1 MAEARLCPQCGA
13 ELLGD
18 APAGL
23 CPRCLLQQ
31 GIGNGSGTPST
42 TVNDPTLAPRTTNPG
57 APGPGT
63 QVRYFGDYEILEE
76 IARGGMGVV
85 YKARQVSLDR
95 IVALKMILAGRLASE
110 TDVERFY
117 TEAKAAANLQ
127 HPNIVAIHEVGQHNG
142 QHYFSM
148 DYVEGESLAKLV
160 DAGPLPALKAAA
172 YLKTIAEA
180 IEFAH
185 RQGTLHRDL
194 KPSNI
199 LIDGFDQPRVTDFG
213 LAKRIEASAQV
224 TATGSLM
231 GTPSYMPPEQAGA
244 NNGRIGPA
252 SDVYSLGAVLY
263 ELMTGRPPFLGESL
277 VATLNQVLNAEP
289 VSPQLLNPNVPRDLE
304 TVCLKCL
311 QKEPLRRY
319 ATSQELADELGRF
332 LCGEPIKARPI
343 GKIARLWRWCKRKP
357 LVASLAASAALLLMA
372 VIVVTAVGYFVSS
385 AALDRSQRTLY
396 AAHMNL
402 AEDAWQAGN
411 DGRLT
416 DLLERHL
423 PQPGQ
428 ADLRGWDWDYLRSQ
442 SRILTTIDCK
452 RHPVVSLA
460 WSPDGQTLA
469 GGTFMGIQIWDP
481 QTGNKICTLDQPARW
496 LEPAHWL
503 AWHPDGRRLAATGSS
518 EPEIIV
524 WNVEDRKKVWT
535 LGGRSQGYTG
545 QIVRIAW
552 SRDGRR
558 LAFASTDNR
567 IEIWD
572 VASAAKVL
580 TLTAHPKEPMLLAWS
595 PNDKQLVSSGPAE
608 MKVWDVATGG
618 EVSTF
623 TTQAIA
629 CSPDW
634 SRFSDANNVFDLST
648 GHSRFNLRTASLWQ
662 AWSPNGRW
670 LATSA
675 SPSITKILDAEN
687 GNEILTL
694 VGRPNQALAWRPDSQ
709 RIATGWEEQITIW
722 DTTPRN
728 EERTLTSK
736 HGELYSLAW
745 SPDGRCIAAGA
756 GDFIY
761 PNGFVGTVYVW
772 NSESGAPIKMF
783 EWRADSEAHAAPVRP
798 SSISVAWSPNG
809 AHLASFD
816 GTGTVKIWSTT
827 NWQPVSGLAK
837 LPPATGLADDGKLDW
852 SFDGKWLAAASG
864 WSTLKVW
871 ESQTW
876 REVFNQGDQQNLRI
890 RLMGWTRSSGELSF
904 ETYDITYQVIHLKA
918 WDPVS
923 GRLRVIGGADPGQ
936 LNRIGV
942 RSPDERWV
950 AEPRGAEIMVRDMRT
965 PSWWPNSIRIL
976 RGHSD
981 VVVGVVW
988 SPDGRRLVSASQ
1000 DGTAKI
1006 WDISSGHELLT
1017 FGGAE
1022 RQSCW
1027 AVSFSP
1033 DGCRLAVSRGTTVR
1047 ILDARPKPTEKYPR
1061 MAE

>member
-13 ELLGD
+13 ELPVD

-23 CPRCLLQQ
+23 CPRCLLQH
-31 GIGNGSGTPST
+31 GIGNGSGTPAST
-42 TVNDPTLAPRTTNPG
+42 ENDPTLAPRTTNPG

-95 IVALKMILAGRLASE
+95 IVALKMILAGQLASE

-127 HPNIVAIHEVGQHNG
+127 HPNIVAIHEVGQHEN

-148 DYVEGESLAKLV
+148 DYVEGQSLAQLV
-160 DAGPLPALKAAA
+160 REKPLPAAKAAE
-172 YLKTIAEA
+172 YVKTIAEA
-180 IEFAH
+180 INYAH
-185 RQGTLHRDL
+185 QQGTLHRDL

-231 GTPSYMPPEQAGA
+231 GTSSYMSPEQAGA
-244 NNGRIGPA
+244 HGGKVGPA

-263 ELMTGRPPFLGESL
+263 ELVTGRPPFLGESL

-289 VSPQLLNPNVPRDLE
+289 VSPRLLNPNVPRDLE
-304 TVCLKCL
+304 TICLKCL

-319 ATSQELADELGRF
+319 GSSQELANELGRF
-332 LCGEPIKARPI
+332 QCGEPIKARPI

-357 LVASLAASAALLLMA
+357 LVASLAASAASLLMA

-385 AALDRSQRTLY
+385 AALDRSERTLY

-428 ADLRGWDWDYLRSQ
+428 ADHRGWDWDYLRSQ

-452 RHPVVSLA
+452 RHPVLSLA

-481 QTGNKICTLDQPARW
+481 QTGNKICTLLDQPARG
-496 LEPAHWL
+496 LIHANWL

-518 EPEIIV
+518 DSEPEIIV
-524 WNVEDRKKVWT
+524 WDVEDRKKVWT

-608 MKVWDVATGG
+608 MKVWDVATGR

-629 CSPDW
+629 CSPDCT
-634 SRFSDANNVFDLST
+634 RISDGYHVFDLAS
-648 GHSRFNLRTASLWQ
+648 GHTRFNLRSYSFWQ

-670 LATSA
+670 LATS
-675 SPSITKILDAEN
+675 ITDTTTKILDAET

-709 RIATGWEEQITIW
+709 R
-722 DTTPRN
+722 
-728 EERTLTSK
+728 
-736 HGELYSLAW
+736 LA
-745 SPDGRCIAAGA
+745 
-756 GDFIY
+756 
-761 PNGFVGTVYVW
+761 
-772 NSESGAPIKMF
+772 
-783 EWRADSEAHAAPVRP
+783 
-798 SSISVAWSPNG
+798 
-809 AHLASFD
+809 
-816 GTGTVKIWSTT
+816 
-827 NWQPVSGLAK
+827 
-837 LPPATGLADDGKLDW
+837 
-852 SFDGKWLAAASG
+852 
-864 WSTLKVW
+864 
-871 ESQTW
+871 
-876 REVFNQGDQQNLRI
+876 
-890 RLMGWTRSSGELSF
+890 
-904 ETYDITYQVIHLKA
+904 
-918 WDPVS
+918 
-923 GRLRVIGGADPGQ
+923 
-936 LNRIGV
+936 
-942 RSPDERWV
+942 
-950 AEPRGAEIMVRDMRT
+950 
-965 PSWWPNSIRIL
+965 
-976 RGHSD
+976 
-981 VVVGVVW
+981 
-988 SPDGRRLVSASQ
+988 
-1000 DGTAKI
+1000 
-1006 WDISSGHELLT
+1006 
-1017 FGGAE
+1017 
-1022 RQSCW
+1022 
-1027 AVSFSP
+1027 
-1033 DGCRLAVSRGTTVR
+1033 
-1047 ILDARPKPTEKYPR
+1047 
-1061 MAE
+1061 

>member
-42 TVNDPTLAPRTTNPG
+42 TVNDPRLAPRTTNPG

-224 TATGSLM
+224 TATRSLM

-357 LVASLAASAALLLMA
+357 LVASLAASAALLLIA

-402 AEDAWQAGN
+402 AEDAWLAGN

-428 ADLRGWDWDYLRSQ
+428 ADLRGWDWDYLRGQ
-442 SRILTTIDCK
+442 SRILTTINCK

-595 PNDKQLVSSGPAE
+595 PDDKQLVSSGPAE
-608 MKVWDVATGG
+608 MKVWDVATGR
-618 EVSTF
+618 EVRTL

-876 REVFNQGDQQNLRI
+876 REVFNQGDQQNL
-890 RLMGWTRSSGELSF
+890 
-904 ETYDITYQVIHLKA
+904 
-918 WDPVS
+918 
-923 GRLRVIGGADPGQ
+923 
-936 LNRIGV
+936 
-942 RSPDERWV
+942 
-950 AEPRGAEIMVRDMRT
+950 
-965 PSWWPNSIRIL
+965 
-976 RGHSD
+976 
-981 VVVGVVW
+981 
-988 SPDGRRLVSASQ
+988 
-1000 DGTAKI
+1000 
-1006 WDISSGHELLT
+1006 
-1017 FGGAE
+1017 
-1022 RQSCW
+1022 
-1027 AVSFSP
+1027 
-1033 DGCRLAVSRGTTVR
+1033 
-1047 ILDARPKPTEKYPR
+1047 
-1061 MAE
+1061 